1 MIPDDT
7 LSRGNLF
14 NARAM
19 TVNVRTMSVRA
30 GTAGVAALL
39 VFFCVI
45 SGCVNE
51 SAPQTGTLSFTTLPE
66 GAEVYLDNQYRGTTP
81 STLEGVAP
89 GQHTLTFRST
99 GHESYSETITVPA
112 GPSNYYAALH
122 PVSPS
127 GPATVETPSEVV
139 VVPVARVNVSVSK
152 ERMVVGESNVF
163 SGTASGTDTVLLTV
177 YGPGKYTNGVALVR
191 QNVNNWG
198 QYSTTWSPGTS
209 LLAGTYT
216 IVAEDA
222 WKSTM
227 SRMDFTVIGGGIVSI
242 APSTYAA
249 APGQTVTFSGQ
260 CTTGAQNIRL
270 VLFGPGQFSSGID
283 YPMLPVDASQTWNFK
298 YKLDSTMPTG
308 QYTMYVYDNPKTA
321 SSSTQFTVGYTG

>member
-1 MIPDDT
+1 
-7 LSRGNLF
+7 
-14 NARAM
+14 
-19 TVNVRTMSVRA
+19 MSGRA
-30 GTAGVAALL
+30 GTAGIIAVM

-45 SGCVNE
+45 AGCVSE
-51 SAPQTGTLSFTTLPE
+51 SAPPTGTLSFTTLPE

-81 STLEGVAP
+81 CTIADVAT
-89 GQHTLTFRST
+89 GQHALAFRST
-99 GHESYSETITVPA
+99 GYESYTTAITVPA

-122 PVSPS
+122 PVSVA
-127 GPATVETPSEVV
+127 GPETPGITEGQTA
-139 VVPVARVNVSVSK
+139 VPVAKVNVSVSK
-152 ERMVVGESNVF
+152 DRMVVGESNVF

-191 QNVNNWG
+191 QNVNSWG
-198 QYSTTWSPGTS
+198 QFSTTWNPGTS

-222 WKSTM
+222 WKSTA

-249 APGQTVTFSGQ
+249 APGQTVSFSGQ
-260 CTTGAQNIRL
+260 CTTGAQNVRL
-270 VLFGPGQFSSGID
+270 VLFGPGQFSSGIE
-283 YPMLPVDASQTWNFK
+283 YPMLPVDASQTWSFR